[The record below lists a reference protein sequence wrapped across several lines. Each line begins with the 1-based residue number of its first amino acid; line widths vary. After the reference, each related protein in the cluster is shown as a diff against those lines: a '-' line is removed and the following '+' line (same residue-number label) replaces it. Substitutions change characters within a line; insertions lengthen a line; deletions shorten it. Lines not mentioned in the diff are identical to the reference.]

1 MHHNISGNQ
10 RMFLLRVVCFV
21 FLGWATTTSHGF
33 LSTIQHTSSSS
44 SISSISSSISP
55 TTRLYSS
62 NIRFQQQPGESDIAF
77 IKRLTKES
85 AEADTASNDD
95 TEVIAKNQDEEKK
108 PKKGKY
114 QRIEEWDAERKANG
128 ELSWEEKVM
137 FDGQQHGNQV
147 RQNDILSRNLHKF

>member
-1 MHHNISGNQ
+1 MYHNISGNQ
-10 RMFLLRVVCFV
+10 RMFLLRVVCFI
-21 FLGWATTTSHGF
+21 FLGWTTTTSHGF
-33 LSTIQHTSSSS
+33 LSTIQQ
-44 SISSISSSISP
+44 ISSISISP
-55 TTRLYSS
+55 TTRLYS

-85 AEADTASNDD
+85 AEADTASNND

-137 FDGQQHGNQV
+137 FDGQRHGNQV
-147 RQNDILSRNLHKF
+147 RQNDILTRNLHLF